1 MKLLH
6 RVGYYLLGL
15 SIGIVFVAFFFSG
28 KKTSCNYGPQAR
40 ALADF
45 SKKTL
50 VEDSTNLLNG
60 KTIDS
65 TVFKEI
71 LDQAHVDFSKSETQ
85 LDSCK
90 RYLIRSIYKQKPY
103 ELKVEN
109 CVQEIRVLSV
119 KPAL

>member
-50 VEDSTNLLNG
+50 VEDSTKRILG
-60 KTIDS
+60 KPIDS
-65 TVFKEI
+65 SVFEEI
-71 LDQAHVDFSKSETQ
+71 LNQAHIDFGRSETQ

-90 RYLIRSIYKQKPY
+90 RYLVRSLYKEKSY

-109 CVQEIRVLSV
+109 CAQKIRVLSV
-119 KPAL
+119 TPSP